1 MLLAQDIRPLVRSS
15 QQRFAIIAAVAGIHI
30 AVIAAF
36 LSGLAPKV
44 FAPESGPI
52 IVTVVPDR
60 THLPPPAPPPVV
72 DTLVRPTVPNPD
84 VPIIR
89 ESDASTI
96 HEPPATPT
104 PNTHSVD
111 LPVRIA
117 AAQPIMGTH
126 TTPDYP
132 LLDTRQGH
140 EGNVLLRLSI
150 NEWGAVTDAQVERS
164 SGYESLDR
172 AAASWVKS
180 HWLYHPATRAGD
192 PIPTTTEAIVTFRL
206 NTH

>member
-1 MLLAQDIRPLVRSS
+1 MLPAQDTQSLPRSP

-44 FAPESGPI
+44 FAPESQPL
-52 IVTVVPDR
+52 VVKVIPDK
-60 THLPPPAPPPVV
+60 THLPPLPPPVV
-72 DTLVRPTVPNPD
+72 DTFERPTVPQPD
-84 VPIIR
+84 VPVIR
-89 ESDASTI
+89 ETDPPTI
-96 HEPPATPT
+96 HNPPADPT
-104 PNTHSVD
+104 GLTAPPRTYGI
-111 LPVRIA
+111 LIG
-117 AAQPIMGTH
+117 AQAIMGTH

-132 LLDTRQGH
+132 PLDARLGH
-140 EGNVLLRLSI
+140 QGNVLLKLSI
-150 NEWGAVTDAQVERS
+150 DEWGTVVDAQVERS

-192 PIPTTTEAIVTFRL
+192 GIASTTEVTVTFRL
-206 NTH
+206 TTRP